1 MGQKGE
7 QRSFYSVGKVTCFR
21 LLMDSCEGEFK
32 PTASIAP
39 IRNKCNGGLVRLYQQ
54 RGWEHVPA
62 DFAWGRQGFGGKREQ
77 STHLFRQILQWFIKL
92 DPIMKVS
99 SHTEQ
104 RDGSAFITYKLFR
117 GCREKLERW
126 DFIQNNCMNNRV
138 FLEDELH
145 GLGMLGYY

>member
-1 MGQKGE
+1 
-7 QRSFYSVGKVTCFR
+7 
-21 LLMDSCEGEFK
+21 
-32 PTASIAP
+32 
-39 IRNKCNGGLVRLYQQ
+39 
-54 RGWEHVPA
+54 
-62 DFAWGRQGFGGKREQ
+62 
-77 STHLFRQILQWFIKL
+77 
-92 DPIMKVS
+92 MKVS

-104 RDGSAFITYKLFR
+104 RDCSAFITYKFFR